1 MTRRKLLGCAILS
14 SETRRRDNPWFV
26 SSRFPPF
33 SQCSSLVDKSAWLA
47 SCLDMTCDCLQKG
60 GDSRECKCSALE
72 DYVRQCR
79 RHQPTIHLQ
88 DWRSM
93 HLCREYFRFL
103 STRYLLSQRQNA
115 RRVLCT
121 TIASITAANR
131 IAPPSAPVNL
141 PAPRCRF
148 SLFPHPPIF
157 TLCRVESAS
166 RGASARVGWSE
177 TETPAS
183 SRLTAQIVSAGIILN
198 PQRPSPYFFR
208 QKSGLGYSTF
218 DGKNARLKPDKV
230 HSSLF

>member
-1 MTRRKLLGCAILS
+1 MIPCLLTFSRLWLAPTSWFENGRSRVTHLAGRIPALLMTKREPGGCAILS
-14 SETRRRDNPWFV
+14 SETRRRYNPWIV

-60 GDSRECKCSALE
+60 GESRECKCSALE

-103 STRYLLSQRQNA
+103 STRRYLLSQRRSA

-131 IAPPSAPVNL
+131 LAPPSGLANP
-141 PAPRCRF
+141 PAHRCR
-148 SLFPHPPIF
+148 
-157 TLCRVESAS
+157 
-166 RGASARVGWSE
+166 
-177 TETPAS
+177 
-183 SRLTAQIVSAGIILN
+183 
-198 PQRPSPYFFR
+198 
-208 QKSGLGYSTF
+208 
-218 DGKNARLKPDKV
+218 
-230 HSSLF
+230 